1 MKVLQQ
7 EMIHIVAGGWKT
19 CATFSQRKKKKWKF
33 LMYLTVL
40 KEMFISE
47 GEFFRNEFKKVW
59 RNHHPLKITYY
70 EFEKK
75 TRNVSLREI

>member
-7 EMIHIVAGGWKT
+7 EMIHIVAGRWKIPVK
-19 CATFSQRKKKKWKF
+19 FSQRKKKKVEI

-47 GEFFRNEFKKVW
+47 GEFRNELRKSM
-59 RNHHPLKITYY
+59 
-70 EFEKK
+70 EKSSSIK
-75 TRNVSLREI
+75 NNIL